1 MRYLWKDKKT
11 GKVVEV
17 DRRLVNINI
26 PPDKDE
32 LVDTEITIEESAEAE
47 WVRVLS
53 DTAFIG
59 PKGKGIWG
67 RV

>member
-32 LVDTEITIEESAEAE
+32 LVDTEITIE
-47 WVRVLS
+47 
-53 DTAFIG
+53 FIG